1 MKYLMV
7 LLSFVLLAATSNVK
21 PAEAEERAAYET
33 NGQVSFYGTYEE
45 QSNQKEEQSTGR
57 ETNHKNTSTQ
67 GTQRNLASGQAVLP
81 NTGASDDFIYSYLGL
96 FLWGSVSCFILIKK
110 RKEAI

>member
-7 LLSFVLLAATSNVK
+7 LLLFVLLATTSNIK
-21 PAEAEERAAYET
+21 SAKAEGRAAYET

-45 QSNQKEEQSTGR
+45 QSNQKEEQSTGGG
-57 ETNHKNTSTQ
+57 TNHKNASAQ
-67 GTQRNLASGQAVLP
+67 GAKRNLASGQAVLP

>member
-45 QSNQKEEQSTGR
+45 QSNQKEEQNTGR
-57 ETNHKNTSTQ
+57 GTNHNSAQ